1 VIKNNITP
9 KAAQVK
15 PENYF
20 KKQLR
25 KFTENKQGAMRLA
38 QSYLKTDLPWRFEW
52 AGWIQNCGKK
62 IIFARNLDNSLSVVA
77 AIFCQ
82 KRLCPLC
89 SWRRSLK
96 TYKNIYDIV
105 TDEDFEKTNA
115 EFIMLTLTAKN
126 CKPEELKET
135 LNRFFMAWRILTEN
149 KNQPFR
155 QSFLGTF
162 RALEITYNQKR
173 KDYHPHFHVLAAVS
187 PDYFKKGNPKYIKHA
202 ELRELWQGALNR
214 AKKNVIE
221 SSTIRQLDAET
232 FGARFDLGTSLSVS
246 NKYRKE
252 HYEKIDYLPEVR
264 IEKIRKG
271 TAKGVAEVAKYTVK
285 PGTYVNR
292 PEIVACLD
300 NSLQR
305 RRLIAYGGLFA
316 DIQKKLKIK
325 DEPVADV
332 DFTTQKST
340 VEVMRNPLIQKIV
353 ADWDFSLGAYK
364 ISPYTGV

>member
-1 VIKNNITP
+1 LKNNITP
-9 KAAQVK
+9 EAAQVK
-15 PENYF
+15 RENHF
-20 KKQLR
+20 RKNLQ
-25 KFTENKQGAMRLA
+25 KFTEHKRGAMRLA
-38 QSYLKTDLPWRFEW
+38 QSYLKTELPWRFEW
-52 AGWIQNCGKK
+52 AGMIQRCGNKMIFEKK
-62 IIFARNLDNSLSVVA
+62 LDGSLSVIA

-89 SWRRSLK
+89 CWRRSLK
-96 TYKNIYDIV
+96 TYKNIYDII
-105 TDEDFEKTNA
+105 TDEDFKKTNA
-115 EFIMLTLTAKN
+115 EFIMLTLTMQN
-126 CKPEELKET
+126 CKPEELPET
-135 LNRFFMAWRILTEN
+135 LDRYFKAWQILTSNER
-149 KNQPFR
+149 QPFR

-202 ELRELWQGALNR
+202 ELRELWQSALNR
-214 AKKNVIE
+214 AKKKVVE
-221 SSTIRQLDAET
+221 TSTIRQLDEKT
-232 FGARFDLGTSLSVS
+232 FGARFDLGTSLHES
-246 NKYRKE
+246 KRYRKE

-285 PGTYVNR
+285 PGTYINR

-316 DIQKKLKIK
+316 DIRKKLKIQ
-325 DEPVADV
+325 DEPIADV
-332 DFTTQKST
+332 DYTSQKATT
-340 VEVMRNPLIQKIV
+340 EVMQNPLIQKIV
-353 ADWDFSLGAYK
+353 ATWDFSLGAYK